1 MAKLPSGNRKYQ
13 IKELWDRHHEINRRI
28 LLGQKIKEIAE
39 DLNISEA
46 TVSYTKNSKL
56 AQDELNV
63 LKAARDA
70 SSVDVAMQIKEIAPR
85 ALEVLEE
92 VIEGDDSSLSLKA
105 KVATDLLDRAGHSAP
120 KKMIGAMMHEHFT
133 KDDIIKIKERAK
145 TIGKLNGNVIEGE
158 ITE

>member
-28 LLGQKIKEIAE
+28 LLGQKNKEIAE

-70 SSVDVAMQIKEIAPR
+70 SSVDVARQIKEIAPR

-92 VIEGDDSSLSLKA
+92 VMEGDDSSYYVEK
-105 KVATDLLDRAGHSAP
+105 DG
-120 KKMIGAMMHEHFT
+120 FT
-133 KDDIIKIKERAK
+133 LQGGIWPGTLGGEYFKDFNLYDDDDDTKGISV
-145 TIGKLNGNVIEGE
+145 TGM
-158 ITE
+158 